1 MFKIYT
7 IPKNSKILVATGEFE
22 KECPR
27 RYEDTELILR
37 EFADIY
43 GRIQN
48 HLKDHPDTP
57 EEHLLDQWDRKEKA
71 IKRLNELH
79 GKYNIGNDDFLY
91 TLTMFITEPVAWVNK
106 YEWRQ
111 LDEREINACYRTWY
125 VIGLAM
131 NMKDIPES
139 FEKIIQFKEEHAKK
153 HIRYGKTNWMCGE
166 PTLRLFITFLPSFLS
181 THLYNFA
188 CKVLPSFLTERETK
202 AFGLPKENKFYSFII
217 YVAFMIRAFFI
228 RHFMLPRKRFL
239 VRTPFYPNSNGK
251 YVPDYFVFNNMVY
264 KDGYDISNLGPEKYA
279 KGKVPSCPFA

>member
-1 MFKIYT
+1 MFKTYT
-7 IPKNSKILVATGEFE
+7 TPKNSKILVATGEFG

-37 EFADIY
+37 EFADVY

-48 HLKDHPDTP
+48 HIKDHPDTP
-57 EEHLLDQWDRKEKA
+57 EEHLLDQWDRKKKA

-111 LDEREINACYRTWY
+111 LDEREIN
-125 VIGLAM
+125 
-131 NMKDIPES
+131 
-139 FEKIIQFKEEHAKK
+139 EHAKK

-181 THLYNFA
+181 THLYKFA
-188 CKVLPSFLTERETK
+188 CKVLPSFLTERDTE

-217 YVAFMIRAFFI
+217 YVAFIIRAFFI